1 MNSAERISSIQ
12 HPAAQTTHDGSFASH
27 IDAALLALLILAMC
41 SQIDPLTIGR
51 DTFATEGFVRKQLKI
66 ALSDIALLLAF
77 GWFALRTSALGAW
90 RRLWWP
96 PLPCWALLVAM
107 LVAMLHSPRILEV
120 IGEKMGGGLGLKSII
135 AVLKAEESQGAIA
148 EILQFAAYFVAAP
161 LLFVNLIHDRRGGS
175 LIERRR
181 FALHVFSVAVL
192 LNVAVAA
199 IQLMLG
205 SGAAGSGSPRGL
217 FGSSNIYG
225 VFLAL
230 SLPLLTALVLR
241 EWRGALPPMI
251 VTGVVLL
258 LALLTMVSVW
268 AVAALFIGVVVAG
281 FALAAPRRA
290 ILVLGA
296 MTIVAFVAWRAPLGF
311 TPLGKGYSALSDN
324 RAEFLH
330 VRSGTQKVK
339 KQYIEW
345 YAALGWSRPRRQEM
359 TNGVQQLSQFA
370 TGVGPGNYQL
380 NIGPYYSTLPN
391 EEKMPPDSNNLYLVQ
406 AVSLGLL
413 GLGALLWVLGHFASV
428 AWNAARAAPGDWL
441 GGGVFASLCAFMAVN
456 LFHAGIVRGAGIV
469 LAFVLSLAVVAGNW
483 SVSTERGASL
493 ASRDESSEAD
503 AGQSRL

>member
-1 MNSAERISSIQ
+1 MNSADRITSTQ
-12 HPAAQTTHDGSFASH
+12 HPTAQTTHDGSFASR

-77 GWFALRTSALGAW
+77 GWFALRTSVLRAW

-96 PLPCWALLVAM
+96 PLPCWALLIAM

-120 IGEKMGGGLGLKSII
+120 IGEKMSGDLGLKGLI

-148 EILQFAAYFVAAP
+148 EILQFGAYFVAAP

-199 IQLMLG
+199 IQMMLG
-205 SGAAGSGSPRGL
+205 SGAAGSGAPRGL
-217 FGSSNIYG
+217 FGSANIYG
-225 VFLAL
+225 VFSVL

-241 EWRGALPPMI
+241 EWRDALPPLI
-251 VTGVVLL
+251 VTGVMLL
-258 LALLTMVSVW
+258 LALLTIVSVW

-281 FALAAPRRA
+281 LALRAPRRTA
-290 ILVLGA
+290 LVLSA
-296 MTIVAFVAWRAPLGF
+296 MAVVAFVAWGTPSKLG
-311 TPLGKGYSALSDN
+311 AN
-324 RAEFLH
+324 RAESAR

-345 YAALGWSRPRRQEM
+345 YAAFGWSRPHRQEM
-359 TNGVQQLSQFA
+359 MAGVQQLSQFA
-370 TGVGPGNYQL
+370 TGVGPGNYQGH
-380 NIGPYYSTLPN
+380 IGPYYSTLPN

-413 GLGALLWVLGHFASV
+413 GLGALLWVLGHFAGV
-428 AWNAARAAPGDWL
+428 AWNAARAAPWDWL

-469 LAFVLSLAVVAGNW
+469 LAFVLSLAVVAAD
-483 SVSTERGASL
+483 RGASM
-493 ASRDESSEAD
+493 ATRDQSSEAD